1 MSDSIRPAKPRQAK
15 PGKSR
20 RKSREL
26 VLKAI
31 YRRFLNGDGELRQMI
46 SDLADDEDFERADQA
61 YFQELLQGVMENVAA
76 LDQRLSEFLDR
87 STVELSPIEHGILC
101 IAAYELI
108 HDMSIPYRVVIN
120 EGVEL
125 AKSYGGTDGYKYV
138 NGVLDKLAAATRPN
152 EFKSRSQKQF

>member
-1 MSDSIRPAKPRQAK
+1 MSDNIHPARQAK
-15 PGKSR
+15 PGRSR

-31 YRRFLNGDGELRQMI
+31 YRRFLNGDGELQQMV

-61 YFQELLQGVMENVAA
+61 YFRELLSGVMENAAA
-76 LDQRLSEFLDR
+76 LDQRLSEFMDR
-87 STVELSPIEHGILC
+87 STAELSPIEHGILC

-125 AKSYGGTDGYKYV
+125 AKSYGGTDGHKYV
-138 NGVLDKLAAATRPN
+138 NGVLDKLAAAARPD
-152 EFKSRSQKQF
+152 EFIRRGQR